1 MSAAQNTERL
11 QEAEMA
17 LAEACARRDA
27 VSQRMRDLSTT
38 ADQRRAGVQQL
49 QQPRQERR
57 SMIARLLRLGRA
69 ATDEEGQR
77 LRALADEAATAEGAI
92 HNAADD
98 LAAMAEL
105 QGELQAEAN
114 ELHPAVAALQIE
126 VAEARALVAQ
136 DELEQQASGE
146 FVAALEAFRLALAKV
161 YGAENAAQ
169 RLRAEADAMKPENA
183 GRVHSGLIN
192 LDPLPALGSLVLGLA
207 PLGALMPTALRNP
220 DQPVSLVDFNRF
232 TLSVMADAQRVSADT
247 VARLS
252 APR

>member
-1 MSAAQNTERL
+1 MNAAQNTERL
-11 QEAEMA
+11 QEAETA

-27 VSQRMRDLSTT
+27 ISQRMRDLST
-38 ADQRRAGVQQL
+38 AAEQRRAGMQQL

-98 LAAMAEL
+98 LAAMADLE
-105 QGELQAEAN
+105 GDLQAEAN
-114 ELHPAVAALQIE
+114 EVHPGVAALQIE
-126 VAEARALVAQ
+126 LAEARALVAQ

-161 YGAENAAQ
+161 YGAENAAR
-169 RLRAEADAMKPENA
+169 RLRAKAECMRPENA
-183 GRVHSGLIN
+183 GSALIN
-192 LDPLPALGSLVLGLA
+192 LDPLPELRALVLGL
-207 PLGALMPTALRNP
+207 PVLGELMPAGMRNP
-220 DQPVSLVDFNRF
+220 DQPVHLVDFNRF
-232 TLSVMADAQRVSADT
+232 TLTVMADAQRVSADT

-252 APR
+252 RQR